1 MKNRNPVRG
10 VRTAERHRRDG
21 RRRAGAKARPQTKW
35 RPDALIT
42 FGVILAYIATAAF
55 TYTPMISWFSQRVQS
70 EQIADYQRLLS
81 DGAIDAEPAMIKD
94 AREYNSALSAGA
106 VIDSFANVARG
117 VGSAEGTKF
126 VYGDLL
132 NVGDN
137 GLMGR
142 LRIPSINVDLP
153 IYHGTDEDTL
163 LKGVGHL
170 QGTSLP
176 IGGESTRTV
185 LTAHRGL
192 ASAELFTHL
201 DKMEVGDIFTITVL
215 DKVYAYQAFDI
226 RVISPEDSE
235 AVNVVPGEDEAT
247 LVTCT
252 PLGINSHRI
261 LVTGKRVDPV
271 PDDAAASALETPTLP
286 HFPWWLVVQVAV
298 VIAGAGVF
306 YWAGRPSSKSKRVRE

>member
-21 RRRAGAKARPQTKW
+21 RRRAGSKARPQNKW

-42 FGVILAYIATAAF
+42 LGVILAFIATAAF

-70 EQIADYQRLLS
+70 AQIAEYQQRLAKGEIHS
-81 DGAIDAEPAMIKD
+81 ESAMIKD

-106 VIDSFANVARG
+106 VLDSFANVARG
-117 VGSAEGTKF
+117 IGSAEGTNF

-132 NVGDN
+132 NVGDH

-215 DKVYAYQAFDI
+215 DDVYAYQAFDI

-235 AVNVVPGEDEAT
+235 AVNAVPGEDEAT

-261 LVTGKRVDPV
+261 LVTGKRVAPV
-271 PDDAAASALETPTLP
+271 PDAAAASALETPHLP
-286 HFPWWLVVQVAV
+286 GFPWWLVVQLAV
-298 VIAGAGVF
+298 LIAGIAVL
-306 YWAGRPSSKSKRVRE
+306 YWGGRPVSRKA